1 MRENTCKDDFRVYTR
16 IMSTPCICILLRQ
29 AARKTSA
36 IYDDALTPLGINVA
50 QFSLLRKIWRAE
62 SISLTEL
69 ARKADLDRSTIG
81 RNVKV
86 LQRMRLI
93 KSAASDDHREA
104 NVALTDEGLDL
115 VERGGVLWDK
125 AQDEIEIRLG
135 HNGVEQLQA
144 LLDAL

>member
-1 MRENTCKDDFRVYTR
+1 MIFRVYTR